1 MLDAMKNRGRWSE
14 TGAVRFPETE
24 SGPRIL
30 EIMLSISVLES
41 LVTLVGCI
49 MCGKKDSWGIH

>member
-1 MLDAMKNRGRWSE
+1 MLDAIMNCGRWSK
-14 TGAVRFPETE
+14 TVVVRFPERE
-24 SGPRIL
+24 SGPRLL
-30 EIMLSISVLES
+30 ENMSSIRVLEL